1 MELNKYNEITG
12 KLKTALKPA
21 RYVHTL
27 GVAFTAAALS
37 MAYGLDVDKALLAG
51 LLHDC
56 AKCFS
61 DEEKFELCREGNVE
75 LSKWEIENP
84 ALIHAK
90 LGVYIARRDYGV
102 EDKEILDAI
111 RTHTT
116 GEPEMSMLQRIIF
129 TADLIE
135 PNRDDIIPEMADFWE
150 LAFKNIDEAIYRI
163 TKNQLEFLRSQPG
176 KVIDP
181 ITVATHEYYKALFE
195 QEK

>member
-27 GVAFTAAALS
+27 GVAFTAASLA
-37 MAYGLDVDKALLAG
+37 MAYRLDVDRAMLAG

-61 DEEKFELCREGNVE
+61 DEEKLELCREGNVE

-135 PNRDDIIPEMADFWE
+135 PNRDDIIPEMADFRE

-163 TKNQLEFLRSQPG
+163 TKNQLEFLSCQPG

-181 ITVATHEYYKALFE
+181 TTVATHKYYKALFE